1 MGFLDNSGDI
11 ILDAVLTDTGRM
23 RLAKGDGSF
32 RITKFALADDE
43 IDYSL
48 FDRNNVSGSAY
59 FDLEIL
65 QTPVLEAFT
74 NNGSSM
80 KNKLITIT
88 RNNLLFLPVLKLN
101 NLPLSSQTA
110 ISQLVNNGYML
121 AVDLDTQTYL
131 DSSTL
136 KYQGEFINKKGLLYG
151 VNPAS
156 TTGGSQIRI
165 DQGIDS
171 TKVPALSNALDPDLF
186 ETQYIIEMD
195 NRLMSLIN
203 VAGDNSPTPSYI
215 DDDDIASYYLSQD
228 LNNPT
233 DPFVNNNTA
242 VRDSTT
248 GADQPNQVIAGARGT
263 ILQFKLR
270 SSLETSTSDYL
281 FNQFGTTLVTNSSA
295 GFEGGSTTSSTIIKS
310 ILTNINVTGVTT
322 GFGIDIPIRLIKKI
336 A

>member
-32 RITKFALADDE
+32 RINKFALADDE

-48 FDRNNVSGSAY
+48 FNSNHPSGSAY
-59 FDLEIL
+59 YDLEVL

-101 NLPLSSQTA
+101 SLQNSSRTA
-110 ISQLVNNGYML
+110 IQQLVTNGYIL
-121 AVDLDTQTYL
+121 AVDEETQNYL
-131 DSSTL
+131 STNPSYTNNSSTTPIGSDGIL
-136 KYQGEFINKKGLLYG
+136 QG
-151 VNPAS
+151 VTVA
-156 TTGGSQIRI
+156 GGARIRI
-165 DQGIDS
+165 DQGIDNV
-171 TKVPALSNALDPDLF
+171 KVPYSLTLDPDLK

-195 NRLMSLIN
+195 NRLMSLVDVLGN
-203 VAGDNSPTPSYI
+203 TFPVPSYI

-228 LNNPT
+228 NLNKFIT
-233 DPFVNNNTA
+233 NNTN
-242 VRDSTT
+242 STNT
-248 GADQPNQVIAGARGT
+248 NQEVIAGSRGT
-263 ILQFKLR
+263 IIQLKLR
-270 SSLETSTSDYL
+270 ASLETNTSDYL
-281 FNQFGTTLVTNSSA
+281 FNQFGSSITMSGATNV
-295 GFEGGSTTSSTIIKS
+295 KS
-310 ILTNINVTGVTT
+310 ILTSINVTGVTT

-336 A
+336 S

>member
-43 IDYSL
+43 INYSL
-48 FDRNNVSGSAY
+48 FDRNNLSGSAY
-59 FDLEIL
+59 YDLEIL

-101 NLPLSSQTA
+101 PNGNSNTA
-110 ISQLVNNGYML
+110 LSQLVSNGYIL
-121 AVDLDTQTYL
+121 AVDQDTETYL
-131 DSSTL
+131 ATNPTYTGQSTQNIGSSGIL
-136 KYQGEFINKKGLLYG
+136 KG
-151 VNPAS
+151 VT
-156 TTGGSQIRI
+156 TTGGANIRV
-165 DQGIDS
+165 DQGIDNV
-171 TKVPALSNALDPDLF
+171 KVPYSLTLDPDLK

-195 NRLMSLIN
+195 NRLMSL
-203 VAGDNSPTPSYI
+203 VDDLGTTFPVPSYI

-228 LNNPT
+228 DTNK
-233 DPFVNNNTA
+233 FIINNTN
-242 VRDSTT
+242 SQNS
-248 GADQPNQVIAGARGT
+248 GGEVIAGSRGT
-263 ILQFKLR
+263 IIKLKLR
-270 SSLETSTSDYL
+270 ASLETNTSDYL
-281 FNQFGTTLVTNSSA
+281 FNQFGSSLTMSGA
-295 GFEGGSTTSSTIIKS
+295 SNVKS
-310 ILTNINVTGVTT
+310 ILTSINITGVTT

>member
-32 RITKFALADDE
+32 RINKFALADDE

-48 FDRNNVSGSAY
+48 FNSNHPSGSAY
-59 FDLEIL
+59 YDLEVL

-101 NLPLSSQTA
+101 SLQNSSRTA
-110 ISQLVNNGYML
+110 IQQLVTNGYIL
-121 AVDLDTQTYL
+121 AVDEETQNYL
-131 DSSTL
+131 STNPSYTNNSSTTPIGSDGIL
-136 KYQGEFINKKGLLYG
+136 QG
-151 VNPAS
+151 VTVA
-156 TTGGSQIRI
+156 GGARIRI
-165 DQGIDS
+165 DQGIDNV
-171 TKVPALSNALDPDLF
+171 KVPYSLTLDPDLK

-195 NRLMSLIN
+195 NRLMSLVDVLGN
-203 VAGDNSPTPSYI
+203 TFPVPSYI

-228 LNNPT
+228 NLNKFIT
-233 DPFVNNNTA
+233 NNTN
-242 VRDSTT
+242 STNT
-248 GADQPNQVIAGARGT
+248 NQEVIAGSRGT
-263 ILQFKLR
+263 IIQLKLR
-270 SSLETSTSDYL
+270 ASLETNTSDYL
-281 FNQFGTTLVTNSSA
+281 FNQFGTSITMSGATNV
-295 GFEGGSTTSSTIIKS
+295 KS
-310 ILTNINVTGVTT
+310 ILTSINVTGVTT

-336 A
+336 S